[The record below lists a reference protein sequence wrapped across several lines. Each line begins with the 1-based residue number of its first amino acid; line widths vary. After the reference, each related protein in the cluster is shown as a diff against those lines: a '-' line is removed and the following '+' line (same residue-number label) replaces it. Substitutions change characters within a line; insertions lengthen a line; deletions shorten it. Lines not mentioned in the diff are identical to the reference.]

1 VTVCLVFGYRARSE
15 HENPSQDVAEALDG
29 ATIAGAPVRGVVL
42 DIDSAT
48 VASAIRREVEASRPR
63 LTIGT
68 GVARSAFGLQVER
81 AGVNLLDFQMP
92 DGTGRRPTGAPVV
105 EGGPPAYFAT
115 VPVKAMVAA
124 IREAGVPA
132 RVSHSAST
140 HMCNQ
145 SLYLQLH
152 LAAGGHGAWRAG
164 FIHVPNRPEF
174 VARRRGWGPSL
185 SFDAVLAGVR
195 AGIEVALERTTDV
208 DATLEDWEW

>member
-1 VTVCLVFGYRARSE
+1 MTECLIFGYRRRSE

-29 ATIAGAPVRGVVL
+29 ETLAGTPVRGVVL
-42 DIDSAT
+42 ELDSTT

-68 GVARSAFGLQVER
+68 GVARSSFGLQVER
-81 AGVNLLDFQMP
+81 VGVNLLDFQMP
-92 DGTGRRPTGAPVV
+92 DGNGRRPTGAPVV

-152 LAAGGHGAWRAG
+152 LAALGGDAWRAG
-164 FIHVPNRPEF
+164 FIHVPNRSEF
-174 VARRRGWGPSL
+174 VARGRDWGPSL
-185 SFDAVLAGVR
+185 SIDAVVAGVR
-195 AGIEVALERTTDV
+195 AGVETALERTTDM
-208 DATLEDWEW
+208 DTTLEDWEW